1 MAKFDYKKWVTENKH
16 GKLNEQAGSATVQIK
31 NCNSSS
37 TTTLCLPN
45 ASNYSIGH
53 QFKHQT
59 AQGVKTGFLQS
70 VTQQGCSAGQG
81 GFYSNIN
88 IIEDPYV
95 GACANNNI
103 TPDIPDTGGPTPTG
117 SVDTET
123 MCVGCEMVPNTNG
136 LTLPGSTYAPQF
148 VASGEVSTVAYSS
161 LGFQVNGGNGPSPSG
176 YCGGNEP
183 FSPFSV
189 VGSNDFANNI
199 TSICA
204 ASASMYDSPEE
215 PIEEEIMC
223 VGCEM
228 VPNTNGLTL
237 PSYNGGTYTPQFVAS
252 GEVATIPYSSLDYQ
266 VNGGNGPLST
276 GYCGAMEFSPF
287 SVVGSNDFADN
298 VTSICASSGSMY
310 GSPEPIEE
318 PTGSFGTTGNY
329 TVFDYPSGWE
339 VTQWTVEFV
348 EMVLDHPNPCNFL
361 QGRINNFSNKLQGDI
376 GPLQQNLL
384 MQKLAVCEE
393 LLILTG
399 CNNLQEQS
407 KKYKLDP
414 KAVDVLKK
422 MTSRLKG
429 LSSKGKRI
437 KRRNEDQISK
447 LKNIIRET
455 ILELQEIE
463 NVSGQSCYYTNSGG
477 AEENQDPNYCAQAGQ
492 PCTSGSDTE
501 RCICDCTGGSNPG
514 VLRKPSK
521 GIKRAP
527 KRVAI
532 SNPTRGIRGKR
543 LKK

>member
-16 GKLNEQAGSATVQIK
+16 GKLNEQAGTMCYACQTPDGTGIYGMSRPLGAASIDGGTIITTPLSTLQQQSGYTTGGGAIANGSYIGDPNFSGISSGCGLGSATGYFYDQAFV
-31 NCNSSS
+31 
-37 TTTLCLPN
+37 
-45 ASNYSIGH
+45 
-53 QFKHQT
+53 
-59 AQGVKTGFLQS
+59 TGYCPS
-70 VTQQGCSAGQG
+70 VGS
-81 GFYSNIN
+81 
-88 IIEDPYV
+88 DDV
-95 GACANNNI
+95 
-103 TPDIPDTGGPTPTG
+103 PDTGGPTPTG
-117 SVDTET
+117 SIDTEPTGSVDT
-123 MCVGCEMVPNTNG
+123 
-136 LTLPGSTYAPQF
+136 
-148 VASGEVSTVAYSS
+148 
-161 LGFQVNGGNGPSPSG
+161 
-176 YCGGNEP
+176 
-183 FSPFSV
+183 
-189 VGSNDFANNI
+189 
-199 TSICA
+199 
-204 ASASMYDSPEE
+204 
-215 PIEEEIMC
+215 EIMC

-237 PSYNGGTYTPQFVAS
+237 PSYGGGTYTPQFVAS
-252 GEVATIPYSSLDYQ
+252 GEVATIPYNSLDYQ
-266 VNGGNGPLST
+266 VNGGNGPYSS
-276 GYCGAMEFSPF
+276 GYCGAMEPFSGF

-298 VTSICASSGSMY
+298 VTSICAASGSMY
-310 GSPEPIEE
+310 GSPEEPIEE
-318 PTGSFGTTGNY
+318 PTGSFGTSGNY

-348 EMVLDHPNPCNFL
+348 EMILDHPNPCNFL
-361 QGRINNFSNKLQGDI
+361 QGRINNFSNQLQGDI

-399 CNNLQEQS
+399 CNNLQEQR

-414 KAVDVLKK
+414 KAADILKK
-422 MTSRLKG
+422 IAPRLKG
-429 LSSKGKRI
+429 LSSKGKRK

-492 PCTSGSDTE
+492 PCTAGSDTE